1 LARAAKAGD
10 SKPSGTR
17 RESPAASSGPS
28 TVLEWLSQPL
38 QQPSTLYWLNG
49 SEDYLREQV
58 QRKLRKEILDE
69 GFADFN
75 HQVLRLAAST
85 RPSTLLDALSEL
97 PMMTER
103 RLLELQNV
111 HELSAKVAD
120 DLCKMLQNEALHPG
134 LVVALSGENPKTKS
148 GLWEHLRQ
156 KASLLACDLEARQ
169 KSDFVDYCCRQHQ
182 LDLSREQQQ
191 AISERTAGSLRLIT
205 SAVERLAT
213 FAGDSHQVSNAD
225 LDQLVHDSAEV
236 QTWKLTAA
244 IGEANTRKAYALL
257 ERLLKQEAAQSLL
270 SYLNS
275 YLLGLVQVYQ
285 LRPRLK
291 TAAAIA
297 KELPRR
303 SEFQIKKSLEELG
316 SWNESDLGNAF
327 ERLARADY
335 RIKTGSDPL
344 LVMQLLILQLCHRAG
359 ARR

>member
-1 LARAAKAGD
+1 MPPTKP
-10 SKPSGTR
+10 SKPG
-17 RESPAASSGPS
+17 AS
-28 TVLEWLSQPL
+28 TVLDWLSQPFG
-38 QQPSTLYWLNG
+38 QPSTFYWLNG

-58 QRKLRKEILDE
+58 QRKLRREVLDE
-69 GFADFN
+69 GFAEFN
-75 HQVLRLAAST
+75 HQVLRLSAST
-85 RPSTLLDALSEL
+85 KPAVLLDALSEL
-97 PMMTER
+97 PMMTDR

-111 HELSAKVAD
+111 HELPAKVAD
-120 DLCKMLQNEALHPG
+120 ELNKMLQHEALHPG
-134 LVVALSGENPKTKS
+134 LIVALVGDTPKTKS
-148 GLWEHLRQ
+148 GLWDTLRQ
-156 KASLLACDLEARQ
+156 KALVLTCDLEPKQRGE
-169 KSDFVDYCCRQHQ
+169 FVSYCCAQHK
-182 LDLSREQQQ
+182 LELTSQQQ
-191 AISERTAGSLRLIT
+191 NLVAERTAGSLRLIT
-205 SAVERLAT
+205 SAVERLAL
-213 FAGDSHQVSNAD
+213 FAGDSHQVSQGE

-244 IGEANTRKAYALL
+244 VGEANVRKAYALL

-275 YLLGLVQVYQ
+275 YLLGLVQVLQ
-285 LRPRLK
+285 LKPRLK

-327 ERLARADY
+327 ERLARADF

-344 LVMQLLILQLCHRAG
+344 LVMQLLILQLCNRSG